1 MENVAILARVPSA
14 LRQAILARVPPA
26 LRQCAALCA
35 ELNHRA
41 LRDTL
46 ILNSQFSI
54 LNSQFSIFKKF
65 CIMVVPSGVRM
76 DSG

>member
-1 MENVAILARVPSA
+1 MENVAILARVPS
-14 LRQAILARVPPA
+14 A

-46 ILNSQFSI
+46 ILNSP
-54 LNSQFSIFKKF
+54 FSIFHYF
-65 CIMVVPSGVRM
+65 DRLQISTVFLDFRFLI
-76 DSG
+76 DR